1 VPLTI
6 NVQGDPGRPAPSTA
20 TDVAAVDCL
29 AAASLLVRRRPHE
42 KGANEYDAKVVA
54 MNEDLN
60 QDFFS
65 SQTLLMKDNEEL
77 TKELEEANALVA
89 SLARDEV
96 RQEQLSKETWS
107 RERRDLVTAIDVQK
121 EENERLRESLS
132 LSWLSASPRNEHEDE
147 SYVERDADARS
158 REMIDGASTEREEA
172 DESRERVRELK
183 NSDGSASL
191 EDDKEKLAVLLKAN
205 VSLTKEL
212 EHKTSTLQAVQSVLG
227 GLKVEQANIRETIE
241 KLRVENAELRGTQ
254 PTLPSSSPPPP
265 PPLKPKS
272 SSSSLDSSDHISR
285 QLKSSR
291 SSLEGSD
298 SSQIF
303 KLEARIKNIEKENI
317 GMREANATLSAKLF
331 EEMERT
337 DALSVANEGLA
348 TRICRL
354 VAYIQQNV
362 DSGGKGAEDVGVGT
376 PTPVRSKSRRG
387 KIFSTPQENK
397 N

>member
-1 VPLTI
+1 L
-6 NVQGDPGRPAPSTA
+6 
-20 TDVAAVDCL
+20 
-29 AAASLLVRRRPHE
+29 
-42 KGANEYDAKVVA
+42 
-54 MNEDLN
+54 NEDLN

-65 SQTLLMKDNEEL
+65 SHTLLMKDNKEL

-96 RQEQLSKETWS
+96 KHEQLSEENWS
-107 RERRDLVTAIDVQK
+107 RERRDLVTAIDVLK

-132 LSWLSASPRNEHEDE
+132 LSCLSASLRNEHEDE
-147 SYVERDADARS
+147 SYVEREADARS

-172 DESRERVRELK
+172 DESRERVRELQ
-183 NSDGSASL
+183 NLDVSASL
-191 EDDKEKLAVLLKAN
+191 EDDKEMLAVLLKAN

-212 EHKTSTLQAVQSVLG
+212 EQKTSTLQAVQSVLG

-241 KLRVENAELRGTQ
+241 KLRAENAELRGTQ
-254 PTLPSSSPPPP
+254 PTLPPPPSP

-272 SSSSLDSSDHISR
+272 SSSSLDASDHSSR

-303 KLEARIKNIEKENI
+303 KLEARIKNIEKENS

-362 DSGGKGAEDVGVGT
+362 DSGRKGAEDVGVST

-387 KIFSTPQENK
+387 KNFSTPQENK